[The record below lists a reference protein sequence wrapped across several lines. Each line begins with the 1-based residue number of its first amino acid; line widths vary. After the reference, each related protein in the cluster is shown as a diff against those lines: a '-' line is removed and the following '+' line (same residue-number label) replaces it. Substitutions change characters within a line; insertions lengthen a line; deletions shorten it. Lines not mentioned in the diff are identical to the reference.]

1 MPFIVPSHRTPF
13 SNLIYSKEEDEML
26 RSLPETVHPVRRAEV
41 AYSLLEKTEEFV
53 QYYEQNRF
61 GEMKIG
67 GDGKD
72 ATKSALSAL
81 AGDDISIGS
90 DRTFF
95 TKTLPQLCAA
105 IVGFCAVESAL
116 ELSNFSDEI
125 EGLEEEKGSTH
136 GLKPSRF
143 RESSERYE
151 RTLLCELGHVL
162 RNRCDRAN
170 LGELART
177 SRLLVGFRAALKIV
191 HPSSTA
197 RRVDKEMLNL
207 DTEMLQNCIRIA
219 QDEQLKATMA
229 IVDDDQ
235 MVPMLVAE
243 ALSSSSS
250 TPKTSPGVP
259 DPEDV
264 GVPFGLSAMKQ
275 VPQKSELDFQEH
287 ARTSYNQAP
296 LDEVF
301 TFSHS
306 VPVIL
311 RAIHARAITCA
322 AFALGQY
329 ELCQKFPDKRGSPV
343 AAFVFDCIEECVGA
357 AVIGMKDNDNVMG
370 EGSVEKAVQVM
381 ANISAL
387 QHSLPRLF
395 GTVLRGSFH
404 IGLVRA
410 DEVDET
416 FAYAEKSLKAAD
428 KACDAQVGSTYS
440 MVYEICRTKIDSHI
454 NISLE
459 NFNWVAKSARDS
471 PNPYC
476 ESLIGYLKT
485 VFAALGPMDEGSR
498 AGLHFSCCGHVSERL
513 VKLLSAKPGDATAID
528 DSTLPPLTKI
538 DAFGLRNLFTDC
550 EEFERFAENTGI
562 PSLRDCFSELR
573 ILTSIMLD
581 KELPTLLLPEQAAV
595 RRRKYPILSMDKVVR
610 VKLGCSICMRW
621 FSALFTHNNSLA
633 LAGKYSRKI
642 CWNRNGS
649 YFDCLLVHLEIEK
662 SNPLTQNLCCN
673 LVSSLVGPPPVGIRI
688 CSFWTRRR
696 LGNCSKLFVHNRNSH
711 LLDKVLWP

>member
-1 MPFIVPSHRTPF
+1 
-13 SNLIYSKEEDEML
+13 ML

-41 AYSLLEKTEEFV
+41 AFSLLDKTEEFV
-53 QYYEQNRF
+53 LYYEQNRF
-61 GEMKIG
+61 GETKIG

-72 ATKSALSAL
+72 AAKSALSAL
-81 AGDDISIGS
+81 TGDDISIGS

-95 TKTLPQLCAA
+95 AKTLPQICAA

-116 ELSNFSDEI
+116 ELSNFSDE
-125 EGLEEEKGSTH
+125 LDNDEEKKESTH
-136 GLKPSRF
+136 SIALKPSRF

-151 RTLLCELGHVL
+151 RTLMAELGHLL
-162 RNRCDRAN
+162 RQRCERAN
-170 LGELART
+170 LGELVRT
-177 SRLLVGFRAALKIV
+177 SRLLVGFRSALKLV

-207 DTEMLQNCIRIA
+207 DIELLQNAIRIA

-235 MVPMLVAE
+235 MTPMLVAD
-243 ALSSSSS
+243 AINTPSTSSKS
-250 TPKTSPGVP
+250 TSGVP
-259 DPEDV
+259 EPECI
-264 GVPFGLSAMKQ
+264 GLPFGLGNMKQ
-275 VPQKSELDFQEH
+275 LPQKSELDFQEQ
-287 ARTSYNQAP
+287 ARTSYNQAA

-322 AFALGQY
+322 AFALSQN
-329 ELCQKFPDKRGSPV
+329 ELNQKFQEKRGSPA
-343 AAFVFDCIEECVGA
+343 AAFVFDCVEECVGA
-357 AVIGMKDNDNVMG
+357 AVIGMKDGDSMMG
-370 EGSVEKAVQVM
+370 EASVDKTVQVM

-395 GTVLRGSFH
+395 GTLIRGCFH
-404 IGLVRA
+404 VGLVRA
-410 DEVDET
+410 DEADET
-416 FAYAEKSLKAAD
+416 FAYAEKALKAAD

-454 NISLE
+454 NIALE
-459 NFNWVAKSARDS
+459 NFNWVAKSTRDS

-476 ESLIGYLKT
+476 ESLVGYLKT

-513 VKLLSAKPGDATAID
+513 VKLLSTRPGDTTAID
-528 DSTLPPLTKI
+528 DASLSPITKI
-538 DAFGLRNLFTDC
+538 DAFGLRNLLTDC
-550 EEFERFAENTGI
+550 EEFERFADYTGI

-581 KELPTLLLPEQAAV
+581 KELPTLLLPDQASV
-595 RRRKYPILSMDKVVR
+595 RRRKYPILSLDKVV
-610 VKLGCSICMRW
+610 SMD
-621 FSALFTHNNSLA
+621 LFNF
-633 LAGKYSRKI
+633 I
-642 CWNRNGS
+642 
-649 YFDCLLVHLEIEK
+649 F
-662 SNPLTQNLCCN
+662 
-673 LVSSLVGPPPVGIRI
+673 
-688 CSFWTRRR
+688 
-696 LGNCSKLFVHNRNSH
+696 
-711 LLDKVLWP
+711 